1 MSTFWKRLFIEEPN
15 ALFRRENDI
24 GSVCNRSD
32 QDLCPR
38 REVRLQTG
46 PTDCASFHNIC
57 LRRRHCAIPSP
68 FRFVQPLQ
76 GWPYGSLSPRV
87 ALASLTDPGLLSCT
101 PLAYRIRSCCGA
113 LALSPP
119 IESNPVG
126 VYWNWGYEHFS
137 TSRTKRPNSRGQAP
151 DRALFRSRW
160 VDSSGYPAR
169 KGVLVRSRSCSTVF
183 EVAWASCPW
192 FTGETPVPLR
202 ALSHQGVPGRASAR
216 SQGYNSIVIVRRQS

>member
-1 MSTFWKRLFIEEPN
+1 MEVRVSTFPKRSFLEELN
-15 ALFRRENDI
+15 
-24 GSVCNRSD
+24 
-32 QDLCPR
+32 
-38 REVRLQTG
+38 
-46 PTDCASFHNIC
+46 ASFHNIC

-87 ALASLTDPGLLSCT
+87 ALASLTDPGLLSCTPLAYRLLCTPLAYRLLCT

-160 VDSSGYPAR
+160 VDSS
-169 KGVLVRSRSCSTVF
+169 
-183 EVAWASCPW
+183 
-192 FTGETPVPLR
+192 
-202 ALSHQGVPGRASAR
+202 
-216 SQGYNSIVIVRRQS
+216 